1 MTQLEN
7 LRESMVGVS
16 LEQEMVNLT
25 LFQRGF
31 EASARFVQTIDEMM
45 ATLIGLK
52 R

>member
-1 MTQLEN
+1 
-7 LRESMVGVS
+7 MVGVS

-31 EASARFVQTIDEMM
+31 EASSRFVQTIDEMM